1 MSEKGQNYDSYLK
14 INFDK
19 SPKKIKEITLSN
31 KKCFTSAKKRNNEIN
46 IIPIKIALT
55 PRIKEN
61 ITETKYSPHK
71 TEINYDTNKS
81 NNNINRIPFISCK
94 KIIMTPKIENNS
106 SLTSSSNV
114 IIKNFNYSNVYNINI
129 DKDKEKNIKTYQ
141 IFTYNKPKTTS
152 NYNMKSFNDNFKI
165 IKEKEKTMFFARFN
179 SEKNIFKKSNKKI
192 IISKTEINSFDSQK
206 NNDNN
211 RHIYNNNDNNK
222 NIIKT
227 YYYKNDI
234 IKPDK
239 NNENND
245 IYYIPFNPNDI
256 NIFIEKINSII
267 ISYTKRKEK
276 DIYINC
282 YEFFTFYNQ
291 SSLKNIF
298 QNFFNQNN
306 KIILNSCINLCLFS
320 IIIIYHLSSE
330 NLIANN
336 IINILKQILL
346 LIKINFSLIIKQIQL
361 KYRKNFYLEQNETF
375 LKSKNFNNI
384 IKEEDIVKII
394 FDNSKIMTN
403 DIKIIMNYYKS
414 INILLYNDFITKFN
428 NISVHNEDDFI
439 NYFFNNISRI
449 NINKSLERHRFLK
462 KNNTNSHSHINIF
475 SRKKKNIFENL
486 SIKKSTNS
494 INNSINNNN
503 KVIIKKLVKRQ
514 KKEITPLL
522 NYKIDIPY
530 IKSKSLKKYTLI
542 LNIEQTIAYRN
553 NSDGNIILRNGLFSF
568 LSTVKP
574 FYELI
579 SFSLEDKNVSEA
591 ILNLIEQDKIYFDY
605 KLYKEHGVL
614 FENNLIKDIS
624 FIGRDLNKIIIIDI
638 EDNYFL
644 TNKENLIKIAP
655 FNETTK
661 SDDKLFE
668 LKRILKKIYF
678 NNYDDI
684 RIGIK
689 EYENDIKSK
698 ISI

>member
-46 IIPIKIALT
+46 IIPVKIALT

-71 TEINYDTNKS
+71 TEINYDIKKS
-81 NNNINRIPFISCK
+81 NSNINRIPFISCK

-475 SRKKKNIFENL
+475 SPKKKNIFENL

-668 LKRILKKIYF
+668 LKLILKKIYF